1 MKKIIALMMTL
12 ILTAALFAGCA
23 QKPAETTEAPA
34 TEAPT
39 EAADPAETLNK
50 IHEDVKAVFGEEYIP
65 SMAFTDEEMKNFLG
79 IDPTWCEAYVA
90 EGPMISAQV
99 DMFVA
104 VKAKPEHT
112 QEVKD
117 ALLEYQ
123 RYLKEDSFQY
133 PTNVPKVNASKVV
146 DYGDYVFFTML
157 GMIPMEVEEQG
168 DEAIAAKAEEFN
180 QSVIDVIENVLGK

>member
-1 MKKIIALMMTL
+1 MKKLIALMMALTL
-12 ILTAALFAGCA
+12 TVAALAGCA
-23 QKPAETTEAPA
+23 QKPAETTEAL
-34 TEAPT
+34 TEAL
-39 EAADPAETLNK
+39 DPVETLNK
-50 IHEDVKAVFGEEYIP
+50 IHEDVKAIFGEEYIP
-65 SMAFTDEEMKNFLG
+65 SMAFDDESLKNFLG
-79 IDPTWCEAYVA
+79 IDPAWCEAYIA

-99 DMFVA
+99 DTFVA
-104 VKAKPEHT
+104 IKAKPEHT

-133 PTNVPKVNASKVV
+133 PSNVPKVNASKVA

-157 GMIPMEVEEQG
+157 GVIPMEVEEQG

-180 QSVIDVIENVLGK
+180 QSVIDAIENVLGK